1 MVMVN
6 DPISG
11 AEVEVIV
18 YSDLKV
24 GKLRRGK
31 VRDVYDIG
39 NELLIYHTDRVSAFD
54 VILPTPIPRKGES
67 LQKLSVHWL
76 MKSAKIFPNHL
87 ISVEDG
93 RILRV
98 KKAKRIDVEWVI
110 RKYLYGSLW
119 RSYSKGNREM
129 YGIRFPDGLEMA
141 EALPFP
147 IITPTTKADV
157 GHDEEITRSE
167 ALSKGLVDAETWDR
181 LEEATLKLYGFYE
194 GEAKRRGII
203 IPDFKIE
210 FGVHEGE
217 LIQID
222 EPPTHD
228 SARMW
233 ASKHYRRGEPQE
245 KHCLDKEFLRECLR
259 RLGFSGEGKA
269 PELPSAVVGEV
280 MKRCVGANKVIAE
293 GASLEDLDL
302 KSVDEILPP

>member
-1 MVMVN
+1 ME

-11 AEVEVIV
+11 SKIEVVE
-18 YSDLKV
+18 YSDLGT

-31 VRDVYDIG
+31 VRDVYDLG
-39 NELLIYHTDRVSAFD
+39 SELLIYHTDRVSAFD

-67 LQKLSVHWL
+67 LLMLSVYW
-76 MKSAKIFPNHL
+76 MKKSRRIFPNHL
-87 ISVEDG
+87 VSVENS
-93 RILRV
+93 RVIRV

-119 RSYSKGNREM
+119 RAYSKGKREM

-141 EALPFP
+141 EELPFP

-157 GHDEEITRSE
+157 GHDEEITHSE
-167 ALSKGLVDAETWDR
+167 AISRGIVDKDTWDQ

-194 GEAKRRGII
+194 GEAKSRGII

-210 FGVHEGE
+210 FGMQEGQ

-233 ASKHYRRGEPQE
+233 ARKYYRRGEAQE

-269 PELPSAVVGEV
+269 PELPEAVVGEV
-280 MKRCVGANKVIAE
+280 VKRCVGAYRVIAE
-293 GASLEDLDL
+293 GASVDELRL
-302 KSVDEILPP
+302 KSVDDIFPL

>member
-1 MVMVN
+1 ME

-11 AEVEVIV
+11 SKIEVVE
-18 YSDLKV
+18 YSDLGT

-31 VRDVYDIG
+31 VRDVYDLG
-39 NELLIYHTDRVSAFD
+39 SELLIYHTDRVSAFD

-67 LQKLSVHWL
+67 LLMLSVYW
-76 MKSAKIFPNHL
+76 MKKSRRIFPNHL
-87 ISVEDG
+87 VSVENS
-93 RILRV
+93 RVIRV

-119 RSYSKGNREM
+119 RAYSKGKREM

-141 EALPFP
+141 EELPFP

-157 GHDEEITRSE
+157 GHDEEITHSE
-167 ALSKGLVDAETWDR
+167 AISRGIVDKDTWDQ
-181 LEEATLKLYGFYE
+181 LEEATLRLYGFYE
-194 GEAKRRGII
+194 GEAKSRGII

-210 FGVHEGE
+210 FGMQEGQ

-233 ASKHYRRGEPQE
+233 ARKYYRRGEAQE

-269 PELPSAVVGEV
+269 PELPEAVVGEV
-280 MKRCVGANKVIAE
+280 VKRCVGAYRVIAE
-293 GASLEDLDL
+293 GASVDELRL
-302 KSVDEILPP
+302 KSVDDIFPL